1 MALDWEGGAVATK
14 GGITGSWVD
23 TPDSDCT
30 LSGLCCR
37 SSGPVTTFSQPCY
50 HMEGPS
56 QRLFLLVFLISVA
69 HFVSNNQY
77 YNFI

>member
-23 TPDSDCT
+23 
-30 LSGLCCR
+30 
-37 SSGPVTTFSQPCY
+37 SSGPATTFSQPCY